1 MGWNREGTSILN
13 EVDRVSPME
22 YSGVGQAMWK
32 PGERALKQGEQTVQS
47 PGDGSGLD
55 MFEDG
60 KETADFRAEQVEGT
74 SAGRGGLGGD
84 GHLLMQVPKGRCD
97 DSGFPTEGNGG
108 PWQDFEQKRDLNF
121 NRIPP
126 SIVSRIDCGGEE

>member
-1 MGWNREGTSILN
+1 MGWNREGISILN

-32 PGERALKQGEQTVQS
+32 PGGRALKQGEQTVQS

-60 KETADFRAEQVEGT
+60 KETADFGAEQVEGT
-74 SAGRGGLGGD
+74 SPGRGGLGGD
-84 GHLLMQVPKGRCD
+84 GHLLTQVPTGCCD

-108 PWQDFEQKRDLNF
+108 AMAGF
-121 NRIPP
+121 
-126 SIVSRIDCGGEE
+126 

>member
-1 MGWNREGTSILN
+1 MGWNREGISILN

-32 PGERALKQGEQTVQS
+32 PGGRALKQGEQTVQS

-60 KETADFRAEQVEGT
+60 KETADFRAESGRDEPWEGRVRRWWAP
-74 SAGRGGLGGD
+74 SHAGPHR
-84 GHLLMQVPKGRCD
+84 LL
-97 DSGFPTEGNGG
+97 
-108 PWQDFEQKRDLNF
+108 
-121 NRIPP
+121 
-126 SIVSRIDCGGEE
+126 